1 MIIDNCSSIVE
12 IVETYSEI
20 ITAELANA
28 RHNQAFGL
36 NVRSDR
42 ALVEERSQLLQTVAP
57 EVLQLCEEMGL
68 RDRETILRTLWNLW
82 LPLSLELVAERQR
95 LDRPVVQGILGG
107 QGTGKTTLAAVVRL
121 ILEILEYTSVTFSL
135 DDLYKSYI
143 ERQQLQRYDP
153 RLVWRG
159 PPGTHD
165 VEIGVDLLDK
175 LRQANR
181 RKPVVVPRFDKS
193 ICQGAG
199 DKAQPEVINPVDIV
213 IFEGWFVGVRP
224 VPDNGLFDNAPDPI
238 STPEDIQFAKDM
250 NDRLIDYVALWHRL
264 DRLMVLYP
272 EDYHLSKQWRKEAEQ
287 KMKATGRGGMSDDE
301 IEQFVEYFWKA
312 LHPELFIDPL
322 IRNPILTDLVVEIT
336 CDRQIGKIYRP
347 QD

>member
-1 MIIDNCSSIVE
+1 MVE
-12 IVETYSEI
+12 IYSEI
-20 ITAELANA
+20 IAEELANA
-28 RHNQAFGL
+28 DRNQAFGL
-36 NVRSDR
+36 SQQSDR
-42 ALVEERSQLLQTVAP
+42 ATVEERSQLLLTVAP
-57 EVLQLCEEMGL
+57 EVLQQCEEMGL
-68 RDRETILRTLWNLW
+68 SDRDTIVRTLWNLW
-82 LPLSLELVAERQR
+82 LPLSLELVAERQK

-107 QGTGKTTLAAVVRL
+107 QGTGKTTLATVVRL
-121 ILEILEYTSVTFSL
+121 ILEKLDYTSVTFSL

-181 RKPVVVPRFDKS
+181 RKPVIVPRFDKS
-193 ICQGAG
+193 ACQGSG

-224 VPDNGLFDNAPDPI
+224 VPDNHIFDNAPNPI
-238 STPEDIQFAKDM
+238 NTPEDIQFAKDM

-272 EDYHLSKQWRKEAEQ
+272 EDYRLSKQWRKEAEQ
-287 KMKATGRGGMSDDE
+287 KMKATGRDGMNDEE
-301 IEQFVEYFWKA
+301 IEKFVEYFWKA

-322 IRNPILTDLVVEIT
+322 VRNPILTDIVVEIT
-336 CDRQIGKIYRP
+336 RDRQIGKIYRP